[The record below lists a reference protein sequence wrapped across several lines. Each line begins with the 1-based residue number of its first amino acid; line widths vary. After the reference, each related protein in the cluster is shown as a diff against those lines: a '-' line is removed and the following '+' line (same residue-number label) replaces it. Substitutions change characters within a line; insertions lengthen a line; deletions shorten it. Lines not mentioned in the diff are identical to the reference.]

1 MAAMSHPTTL
11 DLPSL
16 RLRLTE
22 RAGALRDD
30 LRGDRRKLADDVGD
44 ANTVFDRKD
53 QADRV
58 IQAGVD
64 DAEFER
70 DLDELALVQ
79 AALERLDAG
88 RYGRCQDCA
97 KPIAPERLMAQ
108 PWASRCVA
116 CQTRHEQRTPRQAP

>member
-1 MAAMSHPTTL
+1 MSPPTTL

-22 RAGALRDD
+22 RADALRDD
-30 LRGDRRKLADDVGD
+30 LRRDRRKLADDVD
-44 ANTVFDRKD
+44 EANSVLDRKD

-58 IQAGVD
+58 IQSGMD

-70 DLDELALVQ
+70 DLEEIALVQ

-88 RYGRCQDCA
+88 RYGRCQDCVE
-97 KPIAPERLMAQ
+97 PIAPERLMAQ
-108 PWASRCVA
+108 PWASRCLA
-116 CQTRHEQRTPRQAP
+116 CQARHEQRVPRPAP